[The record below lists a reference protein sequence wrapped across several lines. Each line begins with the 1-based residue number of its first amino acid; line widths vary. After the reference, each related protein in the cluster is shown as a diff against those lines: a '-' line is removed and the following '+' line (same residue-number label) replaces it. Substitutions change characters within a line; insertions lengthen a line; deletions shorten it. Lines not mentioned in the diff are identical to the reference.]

1 MDGIIDLSA
10 VASDAIITAASYA
23 VLSGVTGTSDGQWAY
38 TSDDGAAY
46 RWAATVQVWVPS
58 QHWRAA
64 IPYLTGN
71 GGAAVRVLLADAA
84 VPTWGTPSG
93 SVTKSAGNPL
103 TLGSTSYLE
112 GTPSSEGAELD
123 EVLILIELGGA
134 PTGHAR
140 AYLYQPNGGGSN
152 SGLSVRINGTGAPAL
167 DAYTSGLIGS
177 GSTQGSLAAGSW
189 LIAYAS
195 WRSADDAFTLW
206 QPGAGAPQ
214 RGALA
219 TRSEARTLGAQ
230 YAGLMVDGVGE
241 MSVRQYHVLNLGGA

>member
-123 EVLILIELGGA
+123 GVLILAG
-134 PTGHAR
+134 

-167 DAYTSGLIGS
+167 DAYPSGLIGS